1 MIFDALLT
9 GRSRPPWLALVVL
22 LLGGPA
28 RGDAPTT
35 AVTADRLVPV
45 SAGAG
50 LVTLED
56 PLVGGH
62 RLLRLGLD
70 LSSAADPVLLSLR
83 EADDQQVLAV
93 VDQVTTLTLSAAL
106 ELWGKLRL
114 GLALP
119 LHSLDGDRLAGLGQD
134 RQFAAMAAGDLR
146 LGATWN
152 IYRGSRLPLAVAL
165 GLLVT
170 LPTGDDSS
178 FASFGRVGFAPRLL
192 LAYAPLS
199 WLRLL
204 GQVGGSFGQTR
215 EFYGTM
221 WGRRLLLGLGLEL
234 GLPWIPWVDR
244 HLSLVAE
251 AESNPGFSDDSDPP
265 LELRGGVRLR
275 MQRWH
280 LLLSAGGGLGDGVTV
295 PGWRVTLGASVVLW
309 GVKTKPGS

>member
-1 MIFDALLT
+1 MDRDDLRKRTQEFALRIVKLVDALPRRPLGDVL
-9 GRSRPPWLALVVL
+9 GRQLLKAGTSIGANYREALRASSRKHF
-22 LLGGPA
+22 
-28 RGDAPTT
+28 
-35 AVTADRLVPV
+35 V
-45 SAGAG
+45 SII
-50 LVTLED
+50 EI
-56 PLVGGH
+56 
-62 RLLRLGLD
+62 
-70 LSSAADPVLLSLR
+70 SLR